1 MSRTIFVSDLFTE
14 DYIGGAELTSEAI
27 IDRSNR
33 DIFKLR
39 SNHLN
44 DSIIESNLDACWI
57 FGNFSFLNKKT
68 IFKFIKLRLNY
79 HILEY
84 DFKYCSVRSSQKHI
98 KATGQCNCETEIN
111 GKVVSLFMNN
121 AKSLWFMSEKQKQI
135 YCDLFPFL
143 EKDTTIV
150 LSSVFAKKTLKTI
163 SQLPTKKN
171 ENYIIFDSNNWLK
184 GTKKSIEYAV
194 ENNLSYELVKDLPY
208 DKMLEKLSFSKG
220 LIFLPQA
227 YDTCPRIT
235 IEAKLL
241 DCDLV
246 LGDNVLHRDED
257 WFKTSKESV
266 VNHLSTNAEKFWRY
280 IDDQ

>member
-1 MSRTIFVSDLFTE
+1 MSKTIFVSDLFTE
-14 DYIGGAELTSEAI
+14 DYIGGAELTSDAI

-33 DIFKLR
+33 DVFKLR

-57 FGNFSFLNKKT
+57 FGNFSFLNKET
-68 IFKFIKLRLNY
+68 IFKFIKLKLNY

-84 DFKYCSVRSSQKHI
+84 DFKYCSFRSSQKHI
-98 KATGQCNCETEIN
+98 KATGQCNCETEMN

-143 EKDTTIV
+143 QKDTTTV
-150 LSSVFAKKTLKTI
+150 LSSVFAKKTLEKI

-194 ENNLSYELVKDLPY
+194 ENNLNYELVKDLPY

-241 DCDLV
+241 DCELV
-246 LGDNVLHRDED
+246 LGDNVLHRNED
-257 WFKTSKESV
+257 WFKCSKESV
-266 VNHLSTNAEKFWRY
+266 MNHLSINAEKFWSF